1 MKTAKD
7 YTNYLN
13 PGQTTVGS
21 SDFPLYYLKKKIQSA
36 CPATFSKL
44 DYFSFSGGL
53 HIEQTSYNVHGDLIK
68 GTSLVDIVKQ
78 SELSVI
84 GLQTAVADV
93 NDIKKARYIIQV
105 LATCLYTL
113 LQEAYIASSSELSL
127 VTWAKTQNEDMYKYW
142 YGVLNHELTTLML
155 VRSFR
160 ECNMGLM
167 MGCCEKLVELCF
179 FCGPA

>member
-1 MKTAKD
+1 MPPARYGPGYNYSNQILTLNHKLPVIYHVSPDVHFQYHIMKTAKD

-36 CPATFSKL
+36 CPATFSKS

-93 NDIKKARYIIQV
+93 NDIKNNCYIIQV

-113 LQEAYIASSSELSL
+113 LQEAYIASSSE
-127 VTWAKTQNEDMYKYW
+127 
-142 YGVLNHELTTLML
+142 
-155 VRSFR
+155 
-160 ECNMGLM
+160 
-167 MGCCEKLVELCF
+167 
-179 FCGPA
+179 